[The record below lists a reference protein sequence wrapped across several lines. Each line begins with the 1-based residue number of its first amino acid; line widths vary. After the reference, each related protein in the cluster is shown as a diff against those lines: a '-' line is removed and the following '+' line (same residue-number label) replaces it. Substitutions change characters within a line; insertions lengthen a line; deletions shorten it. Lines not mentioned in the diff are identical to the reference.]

1 MQNTKLINLLKVLNS
16 RELQR
21 FEEYVHSPF
30 FNKHQATRRLCKHL
44 LSLAPR
50 FEHKRKLG
58 KEYLFQLLYPDLDYE
73 YIRLHR
79 TFAQLLA
86 LLKDFLVQLQQEKDK
101 SHHQVLL
108 LEQLRQRKAEKQLP
122 IAIRRFKTLSN
133 KKQDHQQTFYNNY
146 LYYNELDLQFI
157 EKGAHAY
164 DENLQ
169 LKSNSLDLFFILEK
183 LKIACDMA
191 SRNVVVKADYECAL
205 LNDILNHVAEHQASL
220 SPIILIYESILQM
233 RTAAATAAAAENHYK
248 NMIRLLKEHRK
259 HFTKM
264 EVMDIYGYALNF
276 SIQQINQGK
285 SNYYQEAFQHY
296 QYLVEE
302 KIILINNHLQ
312 VFEYINIVT
321 LGMRVEAYTW
331 VEQFIHNYKQYVPV
345 ADREKAYN
353 YNLASLFYQTKAY
366 EKALQTLHNVEF
378 TRPNF
383 YIQVKLIQLKCYYEL
398 DEGDALQSLLS
409 TFSNYLHRK
418 NVSEYWKLAN
428 LNTIKITKKLYQLK
442 EKRLFLSKKQYLR
455 LYEQTQ
461 SLIETLQPL
470 SNKVWLET
478 ALNTL

>member
-1 MQNTKLINLLKVLNS
+1 MQNTKLIDLLKVLNS

-30 FNKHQATRRLCKHL
+30 FNKHEATQRLCKHL
-44 LSLAPR
+44 LSLSPS
-50 FEHKRKLG
+50 FEHKRKLE
-58 KEYLFQLLYPDLDYE
+58 KEYLFKLLYPNVDYE

-79 TFAQLLA
+79 TFAQLLG

-133 KKQDHQQTFYNNY
+133 KKQEHQQGFYNKY

-169 LKSNSLDLFFILEK
+169 LKSDSLDLFFMLEK

-191 SRNVVVKADYECAL
+191 SRNVVVKADYQCAL
-205 LNDILNHVAEHQASL
+205 LNDILNYVAEHKDTL
-220 SPIILIYESILQM
+220 PPIILIYESILQM
-233 RTAAATAAAAENHYK
+233 RTGRAEDEEVHYK
-248 NMIRLLKEHRK
+248 NMISLLRENRDR
-259 HFTKM
+259 FTKM

-276 SIQQINQGK
+276 SIQQINKGK
-285 SNYYQEAFQHY
+285 SDYYQEVFLHY
-296 QYLVEE
+296 KYLVDE

-312 VFEYINIVT
+312 VFEYINIAT
-321 LGMRVEAYTW
+321 SGMRVQAYAW
-331 VEQFIHNYKQYVPV
+331 VEQFIHNYKQYVPA

-398 DEGDALQSLLS
+398 DEGEALQSLLS

-442 EKRLFLSKKQYLR
+442 EKRSFLSKKQYLR

-470 SNKVWLET
+470 SNKVWLEEV
-478 ALNTL
+478 LNTL